1 MNLCEGFDEAKEA
14 KEIGEFIAAFFK
26 LQAQINNPTRD
37 GMINALSDAQKVAS
51 QEITS
56 LEHSQGEVYLTPLS
70 CIPDHILYDKLF
82 QYQQGLYNHAV
93 NKFDEELVKMAIKQ
107 YAEASYGK

>member
-1 MNLCEGFDEAKEA
+1 MDNFEVFNDAKEA
-14 KEIGEFIAAFFK
+14 KEIGEFIAAFSK

-37 GMINALSDAQKVAS
+37 GMVNALSDAQKVAS

-56 LEHSQGEVYLTPLS
+56 LEHSQGEVYLTPWS
-70 CIPDHILYDKLF
+70 CIPDSVLYDKLF

-93 NKFDEELVKMAIKQ
+93 NKFGEELGKELIKQ
-107 YAEASYGK
+107 CTKASHDQ